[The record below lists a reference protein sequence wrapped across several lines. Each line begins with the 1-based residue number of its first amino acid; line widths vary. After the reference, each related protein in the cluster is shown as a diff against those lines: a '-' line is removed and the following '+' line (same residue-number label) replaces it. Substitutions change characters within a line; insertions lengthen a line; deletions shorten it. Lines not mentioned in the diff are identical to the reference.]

1 MRQEFLLSAFNMGP
15 GIGVR
20 ERGGVTLGGGPRVET
35 SLEFKPATGERNT
48 GEAVRGEI
56 SDSLTPPGKNAAAQG
71 FSLELNSRLGCR
83 GGRKLVEGPRVEATL
98 EFKPV
103 ARVVVTGDVP

>member
-1 MRQEFLLSAFNMGP
+1 MNKGP

-20 ERGGVTLGGGPRVET
+20 ETWGVTLGDGPRVET

-48 GEAVRGEI
+48 MEAVRGELLDLI
-56 SDSLTPPGKNAAAQG
+56 PSPGKNTAAQG
-71 FSLELNSRLGCR
+71 FNLELNSRLGCR

-103 ARVVVTGDVP
+103 ARVVVTGDIP